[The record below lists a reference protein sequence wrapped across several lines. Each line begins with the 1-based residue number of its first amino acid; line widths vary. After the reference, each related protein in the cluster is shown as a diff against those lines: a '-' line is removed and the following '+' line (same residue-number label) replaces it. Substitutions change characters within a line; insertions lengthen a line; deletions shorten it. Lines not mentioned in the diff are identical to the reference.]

1 MPGWSDLAEGS
12 TGDRM
17 TQAMPIVD
25 DGLDPDA
32 LAVHT
37 VWITTHDAISND
49 LNSGHRPIHA
59 NTFTTA
65 FAMSHLDRHTGS
77 GFPRGSDDF

>member
-1 MPGWSDLAEGS
+1 MPEWSDLVEGS

-37 VWITTHDAISND
+37 VWITTYDAIPN
-49 LNSGHRPIHA
+49 
-59 NTFTTA
+59 
-65 FAMSHLDRHTGS
+65 
-77 GFPRGSDDF
+77 